1 VHYLLVRALESA
13 GLRYADIDPVTL
25 PPADARIAFE
35 RKQVNAWVIWDPF
48 LAAAETASGAR
59 RLADGTGL
67 VSNHQF
73 YLASERA
80 VASMPTVL
88 DTVIGA
94 LAETASWI
102 SQDIPAAAKLL
113 SPGVGIPAP
122 ILEIAMRRQA
132 YGVRPLDA
140 AVTAEQQRIAD
151 TFHSLGLLPRAI
163 RISDALR
170 KTGA

>member
-1 VHYLLVRALESA
+1 
-13 GLRYADIDPVTL
+13 
-25 PPADARIAFE
+25 
-35 RKQVNAWVIWDPF
+35 
-48 LAAAETASGAR
+48 
-59 RLADGTGL
+59 
-67 VSNHQF
+67 
-73 YLASERA
+73 
-80 VASMPTVL
+80 MPTVL
-88 DTVIGA
+88 DTVIGV